1 MNDRIKIARG
11 LHAGLLVRITRAS
24 IGVPPDTMGLIIKAY
39 ESSTLSVNASSLQKR
54 NSITIYD
61 VQVLGSGRTIRRMSR
76 DLEVINESR

>member
-1 MNDRIKIARG
+1 VSDRIKIARG

-39 ESSTLSVNASSLQKR
+39 ESGPVHTGRSRHR

-61 VQVLGSGRTIRRMSR
+61 VQLLGSGRTVRRMSR
-76 DLEVINESR
+76 DLEVINASR

>member
-24 IGVPPDTMGLIIKAY
+24 IGVPRGAMGLIVKA
-39 ESSTLSVNASSLQKR
+39 SRTGHNGRAPG
-54 NSITIYD
+54 NHIDIYD
-61 VQVLGSGRTIRRMSR
+61 VQVLGSGRTVRRMSR

>member
-24 IGVPPDTMGLIIKAY
+24 IGVPHGSMGLIVKAY
-39 ESSTLSVNASSLQKR
+39 EAGPVYTGRSSR
-54 NSITIYD
+54 DNSITIYD
-61 VQVLGSGRTIRRMSR
+61 VQLLGSFRTVRRMSQ